1 MLEFIGT
8 VAICAFVIWVARYLW
23 NFSQYRKSINQVETL
38 AAAVKA
44 KADFVS
50 SSAGHDAAEKVYFI
64 AVCLK
69 SVADSLSYGKL
80 ANPLIAATQLEVLEG
95 MIASPDD
102 IAFFMDKPENSIT
115 EIRLGLVRARE
126 SFVLLHQAMRNRPMA

>member
-8 VAICAFVIWVARYLW
+8 VAICAVAIWAARYLW
-23 NFSQYRKSINQVETL
+23 NFWQYRKSINALETL
-38 AAAVKA
+38 AMAIKT
-44 KADFVS
+44 KADFVA
-50 SSAGHDAAEKVYFI
+50 SSAGPEAAEKTYVI

-80 ANPLIAATQLEVLEG
+80 ANPLIARTQLQVLEG

-102 IAFFMDKPENSIT
+102 IAFFMDKPINSIT
-115 EIRLGLVRARE
+115 EVRLGLVRARE
-126 SFVLLHQAMRNRPMA
+126 SFVLLHQAMGSRPMA